1 MAGNNSVTASNAEAT
16 FMLRLSP
23 PSDVETLCALLAQS
37 QNSRKGAPGTKAEPR
52 QNRDIGR
59 ERRAEVSHSVT
70 PPQGPGAGGYGQLL
84 LNMFTST
91 RDPELLTKSN
101 P

>member
-1 MAGNNSVTASNAEAT
+1 MAGDNSMTASNADAT

-23 PSDVETLCALLAQS
+23 PSDVETLGASLAPS
-37 QNSRKGAPGTKAEPR
+37 QTARKGAPGTEADDVCR
-52 QNRDIGR
+52 QRG
-59 ERRAEVSHSVT
+59 AEVSHSVS
-70 PPQGPGAGGYGQLL
+70 PPQGPGAGGYGPLL
-84 LNMFTST
+84 LNTFTST